1 MVGALHRASVREDPV
16 KAANWAASIVKQLRT
31 AHQVTVNRAYLFL
44 TILVVVLSAL
54 VFFDSAAKVNHI
66 RDDFCDWTTQ
76 HYAIDLSQ
84 AQTRVRVA
92 AEKSDAQLEQ
102 KLGC

>member
-1 MVGALHRASVREDPV
+1 MQEDPV
-16 KAANWAASIVKQLRT
+16 KAANRAAAFVRQLRA
-31 AHQVTVNRAYLFL
+31 AHEVTVNRAYLFL
-44 TILVVVLSAL
+44 TVLVVVLSAL
-54 VFFDSAAKVNHI
+54 VFFDSAAKVNHV

-92 AEKSDAQLEQ
+92 DEKSDAQLEQ

>member
-1 MVGALHRASVREDPV
+1 VRAAAVNRAAAFVR
-16 KAANWAASIVKQLRT
+16 QLRA
-31 AHQVTVNRAYLFL
+31 AHEVTVNRAYLFL
-44 TILVVVLSAL
+44 TVLVVVLSAL
-54 VFFDSAAKVNHI
+54 VFFDSAAKVNHV

-84 AQTRVRVA
+84 PQTRVRVA
-92 AEKSDAQLEQ
+92 DERSDAQLEQ